1 MKRITQKISFG
12 VMASFAALSALML
25 PFTSFAATTWQA
37 TAPAPVVFSCLG
49 NNSIFP
55 HTINTITQA
64 PDGSLLGTGTF
75 DGGGGYAWNLS
86 GSVVGNSVTLKI
98 TYTGTAAGAIYNLAG
113 TIATDGSV
121 FGTSDSNCQA
131 FTMPAGSFIHSLPP
145 VLTSPSTRDDC
156 KKGGWEGYHFKN
168 QGQCVRFIETGKDS
182 R

>member
-37 TAPAPVVFSCLG
+37 TAPSHIAFICG
-49 NNSIFP
+49 GGEYD
-55 HTINTITQA
+55 HTINTINQA
-64 PDGSLLGTGTF
+64 PDGTLTGTGTY
-75 DGGGGYAWNLS
+75 DPVTSYTWNLT
-86 GSVVGNSVTLKI
+86 GSVSGDTVSMVI
-98 TYTGTAAGAIYNLAG
+98 TYTGTQAGSVYNLSGAIAP
-113 TIATDGSV
+113 DGSV
-121 FGTSDSNCQA
+121 LGTSDSNCQT
-131 FTMPAGSFIHSLPP
+131 FTMPAGSFIHPAP
-145 VLTSPSTRDDC
+145 TSPSTKDDC